1 MTMLGLDTSVVVRLL
16 VGLPEDQAA
25 RAKRRL
31 EEAMDRGETV
41 VVTDLAVGETY
52 YALHYH
58 YDVPKPEA
66 RELLRRFVSSGV
78 VRLLPETSLRALA
91 PSGGAGLMDR
101 LIHARHRAE
110 GAVTLTFER
119 RQSRLEG
126 AEALGGR

>member
-1 MTMLGLDTSVVVRLL
+1 MTILGLDTSVVVRLL
-16 VGLPEDQAA
+16 VGLPEGQAA

-31 EEAMDRGETV
+31 EEAVDRGETV
-41 VVTDLAVGETY
+41 VVTDLVIGEAY

-58 YDVPKPEA
+58 YGMPKPEA

-78 VRLLPETSLRALA
+78 VRLSPETSLHALA
-91 PSGGAGLMDR
+91 PAGGAGLMDR

-126 AEALGGR
+126 AEALDTR